1 MTLKRR
7 KNVLE
12 IKNTTTKNTTTN
24 PKKDKTT
31 IMLRLLTYPFVLL
44 VRFYQIAISPLK
56 PPTCRYNP
64 TCSSYAL
71 EALKRYGLFKG
82 GMLAIRRIMRCHP
95 WGGHGYDPV
104 P

>member
-1 MTLKRR
+1 
-7 KNVLE
+7 
-12 IKNTTTKNTTTN
+12 
-24 PKKDKTT
+24 
-31 IMLRLLTYPFVLL
+31 MLRLMTYPFVLL

-82 GMLAIRRIMRCHP
+82 GMLTIRRIMRCHP

>member
-1 MTLKRR
+1 MLK
-7 KNVLE
+7 L
-12 IKNTTTKNTTTN
+12 I
-24 PKKDKTT
+24 
-31 IMLRLLTYPFVLL
+31 TYPFLLL

-56 PPTCRYNP
+56 PPTCRFTP

-95 WGGHGYDPV
+95 WGGSGCDPV

>member
-1 MTLKRR
+1 MLK
-7 KNVLE
+7 L
-12 IKNTTTKNTTTN
+12 I
-24 PKKDKTT
+24 
-31 IMLRLLTYPFVLL
+31 TYPFVLL

-56 PPTCRYNP
+56 PPSCRFTP

-71 EALKRYGLFKG
+71 EALKRHGLFKG

-95 WGGHGYDPV
+95 WGGSGYDPV

>member
-1 MTLKRR
+1 
-7 KNVLE
+7 
-12 IKNTTTKNTTTN
+12 
-24 PKKDKTT
+24 
-31 IMLRLLTYPFVLL
+31 MLRLLTYPFVLL

-82 GMLAIRRIMRCHP
+82 GMLAIKRIMRCHP

>member
-1 MTLKRR
+1 MLK
-7 KNVLE
+7 L
-12 IKNTTTKNTTTN
+12 I
-24 PKKDKTT
+24 
-31 IMLRLLTYPFVLL
+31 TYPFVLL

-56 PPTCRYNP
+56 PPTCRFTP

-71 EALKRYGLFKG
+71 EALRRHGLFKG

-95 WGGHGYDPV
+95 WGGSGYDPV

>member
-1 MTLKRR
+1 MLK
-7 KNVLE
+7 L
-12 IKNTTTKNTTTN
+12 I
-24 PKKDKTT
+24 
-31 IMLRLLTYPFVLL
+31 TYPFVLL

-56 PPTCRYNP
+56 PPTCRFTP

-95 WGGHGYDPV
+95 WGGSGSLLSSLV
-104 P
+104 NGE

>member
-1 MTLKRR
+1 
-7 KNVLE
+7 
-12 IKNTTTKNTTTN
+12 
-24 PKKDKTT
+24 
-31 IMLRLLTYPFVLL
+31 MLRLLTYPFVLL

-71 EALKRYGLFKG
+71 ESLKRYGLFKG

>member
-1 MTLKRR
+1 MLK
-7 KNVLE
+7 L
-12 IKNTTTKNTTTN
+12 I
-24 PKKDKTT
+24 
-31 IMLRLLTYPFVLL
+31 TYPFVLL

-56 PPTCRYNP
+56 PPTCRFTP

-71 EALKRYGLFKG
+71 EALKRHGLFKG

-95 WGGHGYDPV
+95 GGGSGYDPV